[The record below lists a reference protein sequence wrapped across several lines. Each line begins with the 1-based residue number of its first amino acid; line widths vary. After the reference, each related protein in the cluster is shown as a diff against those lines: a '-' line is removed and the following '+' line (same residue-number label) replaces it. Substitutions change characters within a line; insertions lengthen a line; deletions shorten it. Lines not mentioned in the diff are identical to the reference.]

1 MFACPHCN
9 QLTIS
14 RRVKINISTGG
25 HYNCISCGK
34 AVGVP
39 KVRAAIAWMPLMLQV
54 FADRILAEYTG
65 YSALVS
71 VPVCVVTIIILIMY
85 YVPIVKR

>member
-14 RRVKINISTGG
+14 RRVKINLSTGG
-25 HYNCISCGK
+25 NYNCIACGK

-39 KVRAAIAWMPLMLQV
+39 KVKAAIAWMPFILIT
-54 FADRILAEYTG
+54 FAEVNG

-71 VPVCVVTIIILIMY
+71 VPVCVVTIIMLIMY